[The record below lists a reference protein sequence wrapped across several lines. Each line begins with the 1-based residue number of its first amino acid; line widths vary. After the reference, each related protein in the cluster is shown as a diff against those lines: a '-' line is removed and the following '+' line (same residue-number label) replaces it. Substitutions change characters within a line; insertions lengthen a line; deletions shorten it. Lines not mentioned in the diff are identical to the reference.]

1 MDEFKPFIWLI
12 IAVGTVI
19 LIIVGIIQSGQR
31 ELEDYNKKHKTNF
44 KTIADLRNEELKIKK
59 KETVKKEKLLEK
71 EHQGKG
77 SSKTLIYAIILV
89 GVVTIGFG
97 FILRSI
103 DTEDLFSFESFFKKE
118 KTVQEKRIEQ
128 LESRVKY
135 LERNQTSAEKNSRK
149 IQAIRDCLMADLD
162 TLMCAGVD

>member
-1 MDEFKPFIWLI
+1 MVELFIWLI

-135 LERNQTSAEKNSRK
+135 LERNQTSAEKNKKTIRD
-149 IQAIRDCLMADLD
+149 IQDCLMADLEI
-162 TLMCAGVD
+162 LMCAGID